1 MKTKHFSVLL
11 ASSLL
16 ALGTYPAMAES
27 SESTPKFSFSC
38 QVSQGIPTTMA
49 QQTNG
54 KASVPVF
61 HWKNEVL
68 PSSANAEQLCNSVSA
83 KLEDY
88 SAQGY
93 DFSSLTFGASEEA
106 GLPAICANTS
116 GSRSCSKVLFTLAP
130 AEKPEIVADELL
142 TAILDK
148 NLQQKPLKF
157 NDRGV
162 QSTSY
167 QVDFWSLLGLD
178 LKLFK

>member
-1 MKTKHFSVLL
+1 MKIKHLSVLL
-11 ASSLL
+11 ASGFLT
-16 ALGTYPAMAES
+16 LGASPTMAES
-27 SESTPKFSFSC
+27 SESNELSFSC
-38 QVSQGIPTTMA
+38 QVNQGIPTTMA
-49 QQTNG
+49 QQTDG
-54 KASVPVF
+54 KTSVPVF
-61 HWKNEVL
+61 HWKNDVL

-93 DFSSLTFGASEEA
+93 DLSSLSFGASEEA

-116 GSRSCSKVLFTLAP
+116 ESRGCSKVLFTLAP
-130 AEKPEIVADELL
+130 AEKPEIVADEVL

-148 NLQQKPLKF
+148 NLQQKPVKF

-167 QVDFWSLLGLD
+167 QVNLLSLLGLD